1 MEDLTVG
8 LVETIHNR
16 IIAIETGD
24 CRVLSEA
31 NLLQMVFQANLI
43 PECVARA
50 AFIIYFLS
58 AYPAFRERNQRTA
71 LELAVQCLEEGG
83 YGIDPVD
90 LVHLERLSE
99 GIIAFTTD
107 LSDIESWL
115 ADHTRRMK

>member
-1 MEDLTVG
+1 MENLTVG
-8 LVETIHNR
+8 QVEAIHNR
-16 IIAIETGD
+16 IITKETGD

-43 PECVARA
+43 PGCVARA
-50 AFIIYFLS
+50 AFIIYFLC

-71 LELAVQCLEEGG
+71 YELAVQCLKEGG

-90 LVHLERLSE
+90 LIHLEGLSE
-99 GIIAFTTD
+99 GIISFTTD

-115 ADHTRRMK
+115 ADHTREMR